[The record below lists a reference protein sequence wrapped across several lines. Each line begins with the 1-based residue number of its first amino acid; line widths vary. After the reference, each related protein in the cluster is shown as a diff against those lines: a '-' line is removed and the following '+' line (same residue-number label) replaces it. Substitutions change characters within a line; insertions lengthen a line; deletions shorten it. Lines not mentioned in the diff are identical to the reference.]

1 MKLENNCQVTGRR
14 VELVRAFT
22 FLPAAALGLLTLSAQ
37 VHAHNVVAGQSSNG
51 NVVVNSSNNWTII
64 RSVTV
69 TIPATDFASH
79 SCVAVASA
87 DVDSPGPA
95 GVENQYRFALSRNDA
110 NPVTDTGSERRLEL
124 VDNNGVDDPDS
135 KPVATNQHYT
145 GLTRTN
151 GTNGTGN
158 HTFYFLGRKYE
169 AADTNVTV
177 TDAGISVICTS

>member
-14 VELVRAFT
+14 VGLVRAFS

-37 VHAHNVVAGQSSNG
+37 VQAHNVVAGQSSNAD
-51 NVVVNSSNNWTII
+51 VVVTSNNNWTII

-69 TIPATDFASH
+69 TIPATDLLSH

-87 DVDSPGPA
+87 DVASPGPA

-110 NPVTDTGSERRLEL
+110 NPATNTGSERTLEL
-124 VDNNGVDDPDS
+124 MDNSTVNDPDR

-151 GTNGTGN
+151 GTNGTGS

-177 TDAGISVICTS
+177 ETAGISVICTS